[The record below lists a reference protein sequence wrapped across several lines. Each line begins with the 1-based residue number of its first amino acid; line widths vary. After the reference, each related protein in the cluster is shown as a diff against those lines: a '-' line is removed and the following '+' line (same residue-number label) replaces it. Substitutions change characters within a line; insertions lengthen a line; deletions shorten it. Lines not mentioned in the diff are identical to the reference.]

1 MKLAG
6 GIMIVKTDAEEK
18 LFSENF
24 VCADC
29 GITMTKPEPRD
40 FSFNSPFGMCPACNG
55 IGYHQHID
63 TELLIPD
70 KNLTLNEG
78 ALAFYGSDEEGFYMS
93 AIKKVAENYGFDMNT
108 PVKDAPEDFM
118 HALFYGDDRVIT
130 VNFNSYFSGP
140 SQHRTIFE
148 GVVNNMERRYKETTS
163 DMMRERIEKYMAN
176 IPCET
181 CGGKKLNENS
191 LAVTVGGLDIIA
203 LTEKSVADCLRFF
216 ETLVLNETEKTI
228 SRLVIKEIKNRLGF
242 LNDVGLSYLS
252 LSRSAA
258 SLSGGESQRIRLA
271 TQIGS
276 KLTGVLYV
284 LDEPSIGLHQRDNGK
299 LIAALRNL
307 TDIGN
312 TLIVVEHDDETI
324 RSADYIVDIGPGA
337 GIYGGKVVAQGTLE
351 DIMRTPDSITGKYL
365 SGELEIA
372 VPETRRQ
379 PNGKYIK
386 IFKASEN
393 NLKNIDVAFPIGLMT
408 CVTGVSGSG
417 KSTLVNEILYKS
429 AAKALYKSGVK
440 SGRHERTE
448 GLEYIDKVIN
458 IDQSP
463 IGRTPRSNPATYTGT
478 FDLIRDLFAST
489 NESKMRGY
497 KKGRFSFNVKGGRC
511 DNCNGD
517 GIIKI
522 EMHFLPDVYVPCDVC
537 KGARYNTETLQIKYK
552 GKNIADVLNMSVS
565 EALEFFANH
574 ERIYTKIK
582 TLEDVGLGYLKLGQP
597 STTLSGG
604 EAQRIK
610 LATELSKRAT
620 GKTLYILDE
629 PTTGLHPADV
639 DKLLQ
644 VLYRLG
650 ENNTIIIIEHNLD
663 VIKCADYIID
673 LGPEGGDAGG
683 YVIATGTPEALCKNE
698 MSFTGK
704 YLKKVLRLCN

>member
-1 MKLAG
+1 
-6 GIMIVKTDAEEK
+6 
-18 LFSENF
+18 
-24 VCADC
+24 
-29 GITMTKPEPRD
+29 
-40 FSFNSPFGMCPACNG
+40 
-55 IGYHQHID
+55 
-63 TELLIPD
+63 
-70 KNLTLNEG
+70 
-78 ALAFYGSDEEGFYMS
+78 
-93 AIKKVAENYGFDMNT
+93 VAENYGFDINT
-108 PVKDAPEDFM
+108 PLKDAPEDFLR
-118 HALFYGDDRVIT
+118 ALFYGDDRVIT

-191 LAVTVGGLDIIA
+191 LAVTVGGLDIIE
-203 LTEKSVADCLRFF
+203 LTEKSVSDCLRFF
-216 ETLVLNETEKTI
+216 ETLALNETEKTI
-228 SRLVIKEIKNRLGF
+228 SRLVIKEIKSRLGF

-324 RSADYIVDIGPGA
+324 RNADYIVDIGPGA
-337 GIYGGKVVAQGTLE
+337 GVYGGKVVAQGSQA
-351 DIMRTPDSITGKYL
+351 DIMRTLDSITGKYL

-372 VPETRRQ
+372 VPKTRRK

-386 IFKASEN
+386 IIKASEN
-393 NLKNIDVAFPIGLMT
+393 NLKNIDVAFPVGLTT

-497 KKGRFSFNVKGGRC
+497 KKGRFSFNVK
-511 DNCNGD
+511 
-517 GIIKI
+517 
-522 EMHFLPDVYVPCDVC
+522 
-537 KGARYNTETLQIKYK
+537 A
-552 GKNIADVLNMSVS
+552 A
-565 EALEFFANH
+565 AA
-574 ERIYTKIK
+574 
-582 TLEDVGLGYLKLGQP
+582 
-597 STTLSGG
+597 TT
-604 EAQRIK
+604 
-610 LATELSKRAT
+610 
-620 GKTLYILDE
+620 
-629 PTTGLHPADV
+629 
-639 DKLLQ
+639 
-644 VLYRLG
+644 
-650 ENNTIIIIEHNLD
+650 
-663 VIKCADYIID
+663 
-673 LGPEGGDAGG
+673 
-683 YVIATGTPEALCKNE
+683 ATGTASSK
-698 MSFTGK
+698 
-704 YLKKVLRLCN
+704 